1 MEQEQVICPNDIV
14 LFYLNKALINKNL
27 QGETQ
32 IYRKTASFTL
42 LFVIQGQ
49 AEVLSEEC
57 SWHLLSGTALLLPPW
72 NSFKIQ
78 NEAEQDLTYYC
89 LEFSEVGTPHDHA
102 SQDQPFQNIPIGWD
116 EKLLNVGQM
125 ITFPLTRVHK
135 YLTNILKL
143 GKSTI
148 DKLVSY
154 KIQVQFQEVM
164 VLLME
169 HWQQEGFQNGDSKSV
184 GKTMEYMQTYYSH
197 KISVRQ
203 LAALANMPQYQYT
216 ALFQQLTG
224 KKPLNYLNSIR
235 IERAKEWLRN
245 SDYTLREIAEYVGF
259 GDEYYFSRRFRQS
272 TGQTPRQYVEF
283 ASNATIQVRDW
294 IGREVSI
301 PIHAQRIVFYGE
313 TYGDLQELGVST
325 VAGSNLWQMDDVTQI
340 CFKPLEGGGFD
351 INVDQLAKLH
361 PDLII
366 LGSSDR
372 LQINKAARVAPTV
385 AFNTFA
391 PLEQRLLKLGDLLGR
406 RTIAERWLKSYRDQR
421 DTMWKRVHEVVPREE
436 SVSVFIVD
444 RQRLFVMGTVGLT
457 VTLYHESGF
466 HPPPSVANL
475 LRQGISFIEITVE
488 QITEYAGD
496 RIFMVLTEDPLSQEV
511 AHSIMNHDKWRS
523 LSAISQGKLH
533 VVEEIEWNFGD
544 AHTSALLLDKLPKL
558 LL

>member
-14 LFYLNKALINKNL
+14 LFYLNKAQLNKNL
-27 QGETQ
+27 QGEAQ
-32 IYRKTASFTL
+32 MYGATASFTL
-42 LFVIQGQ
+42 LIAIQGQ
-49 AEVLSEEC
+49 AQVFSEEC

-72 NSFKIQ
+72 HSFKIQ
-78 NEAEQDLTYYC
+78 NETEQDLTYYC
-89 LEFSEVGTPHDHA
+89 LEFSGVGMPHDHD
-102 SQDQPFQNIPIGWD
+102 SQDITLDWD
-116 EKLLNVGQM
+116 EKVFVNLGQT
-125 ITFPLTRVHK
+125 ITFPLARVHK
-135 YLTNILKL
+135 YITNILEL

-148 DKLVSY
+148 DKLASY
-154 KIQVQFQEVM
+154 KIQSQFQEVM
-164 VLLME
+164 LLLME
-169 HWQQEGFQNGDSKSV
+169 HWHQEGIQSGDSKSV
-184 GKTMEYMQTYYSH
+184 GETMDYMQTYYSH
-197 KISVRQ
+197 KITVRQ
-203 LAALANMPQYQYT
+203 LADLANMPQYQYT

-283 ASNATIQVRDW
+283 ASNTTIQVRDW

-325 VAGSNLWQMDDVTQI
+325 VAGSNLWQLDDVTQL

-351 INVDQLAKLH
+351 INVEQLASLH

-372 LQINKAARVAPTV
+372 LQINKAATVAPTV

-406 RTIAERWLKSYRDQR
+406 RTIADQWLKSYRAQR
-421 DTMWKRVHEVVPREE
+421 EAMWKRVHEVVPSEE
-436 SVSVFIVD
+436 TVAVFIVD

-466 HPPPSVANL
+466 QPPPSVADL

-488 QITEYAGD
+488 QIAEYAGD
-496 RIFMVLTEDPLSQEV
+496 RIFMVLTEDPLSQELV
-511 AHSIMNHDKWRS
+511 HKIVDHDKWTS

-533 VVEEIEWNFGD
+533 VVEEMEWNFGD
-544 AHTSALLLDKLPKL
+544 AHTSVLLLDKLPKL